1 MYKGMGGFGGNMQN
15 IMRQAQKMQEQMQ
28 AQMEKAEEELTN
40 AELIGT
46 AGGGMVTVVVDGHK
60 NIKSI
65 KIQPQAVDSDD
76 VEMLEDLIMASVN
89 EAVKKADEME
99 KELKGEGPMGGL
111 F

>member
-1 MYKGMGGFGGNMQN
+1 MGGFGGNMQN

-46 AGGGMVTVVVDGHK
+46 AGGGMVTVAVDGHK
-60 NIKSI
+60 NLKSI
-65 KIQPQAVDSDD
+65 KIQPSAVDPDD
-76 VEMLEDLIMASVN
+76 VEMLEDLIVASLN
-89 EAVKKADEME
+89 EAMKKADELQNS
-99 KELKGEGPMGGL
+99 LKGDNPLGGL

>member
-28 AQMEKAEEELTN
+28 SQMQKAEEELTN

-46 AGGGMVTVVVDGHK
+46 AGGGMVTVAVDGHK
-60 NIKSI
+60 NLKSI
-65 KIQPQAVDSDD
+65 KIQPEAVDPDD
-76 VEMLEDLIMASVN
+76 IEMLEDLIMASIN
-89 EAVKKADEME
+89 EAVKKADELE
-99 KELKGEGPMGGL
+99 QSLKGDNPLGSM

>member
-46 AGGGMVTVVVDGHK
+46 AGGGMVTVAVDGHK
-60 NIKSI
+60 NLKSI
-65 KIQPQAVDSDD
+65 KIQPSAVDPDD
-76 VEMLEDLIMASVN
+76 VEMLEDLIVASLN
-89 EAVKKADEME
+89 EAMKKADELQNS
-99 KELKGEGPMGGL
+99 LKGDNSLGGL

>member
-46 AGGGMVTVVVDGHK
+46 AGGGMVTVAVDGHK
-60 NIKSI
+60 NLKSI
-65 KIQPQAVDSDD
+65 KIQPSAVDPDD
-76 VEMLEDLIMASVN
+76 VEMLEDLIVASLN
-89 EAVKKADEME
+89 EAMKKADELQNS
-99 KELKGEGPMGGL
+99 LKGDNPLGGL